1 MGNPKRGAPRRQRE
15 HAPFADAAADE
26 VYVFITGTHG
36 CGRFEGVDTA
46 GRTLRLKIKGSLY
59 KRAFVN
65 RGSVCLA
72 CGRSELAG
80 GTYDIVWVYTAEEV
94 KVLKRYEEVA
104 QGFDSTGAIFR
115 GEGVGAG
122 GEGGGG
128 GEEEEDTVVFEDI

>member
-1 MGNPKRGAPRRQRE
+1 MGNPKRGAPRRQRD
-15 HAPFADAAADE
+15 HAPFADAANDE

-80 GTYDIVWVYTAEEV
+80 GTHDIVWVYTAEEV
-94 KVLKRYEEVA
+94 KMLKRYDEVA
-104 QGFDSTGAIFR
+104 PGFDSTGATFR
-115 GEGVGAG
+115 GDAAAEGSADG
-122 GEGGGG
+122 GMA
-128 GEEEEDTVVFEDI
+128 EEDMIVFEDI